1 MTDNRVIVQDDV
13 FHRGMVTAALRDEAL
28 YTGSREIVLEA
39 IWIVVIVLG
48 VLLLNRFTGG
58 GG

>member
-1 MTDNRVIVQDDV
+1 
-13 FHRGMVTAALRDEAL
+13 MVTAALRDEAL